1 MKSRLT
7 SLKRLTWWKTFSQID
22 QTDTEKIQRVIK
34 TNLKNLYHT
43 KVENLQEM
51 DELLVMY
58 WLQKIVQDEIN
69 NLNRPITSKETETY
83 NYMD

>member
-1 MKSRLT
+1 M
-7 SLKRLTWWKTFSQID
+7 KRLTWWKTFSQID